1 MNLHAIDSEG
11 AGALPDRASA
21 QRDRILNAAK
31 RCFIE
36 HGFHAASM
44 SSIAD
49 AADISAGLIYR
60 YFESKNAIILAIIER
75 QLAEK
80 RADIASLQPGVDFA
94 GRIGELVARW
104 RAGDVRAMSP
114 ALFLEMSALGT
125 RDAQIGNALRAA
137 DRLTRGDFSAWLK
150 QRAERAGKPLADADA
165 EVRAFALQCL
175 VEGLALRVVREPDIG
190 DAQVAALMAQTLPAI
205 LP

>member
-1 MNLHAIDSEG
+1 MSAADTE
-11 AGALPDRASA
+11 RASA
-21 QRDRILNAAK
+21 QRDRILNAAN

-60 YFESKNAIILAIIER
+60 YFDSKSAIILAIIER

-104 RAGDVRAMSP
+104 RAGDVRAMRP

-125 RDAQIGNALRAA
+125 RDPQIGAALSTS
-137 DRLTRGDFSAWLK
+137 DRLTRGDFAAWLK
-150 QRAERAGKPLADADA
+150 QRAERSGTPLSDADA
-165 EVRAFALQCL
+165 QVRAFALQCL
-175 VEGLALRVVREPDIG
+175 VEGLALRVVREPYTT
-190 DAQVAALMAQTLPAI
+190 DAQVAALMAQTLPTI

>member
-1 MNLHAIDSEG
+1 MNAATVDRDG
-11 AGALPDRASA
+11 GTPDRASA
-21 QRDRILNAAK
+21 QRDRILNAAN

-44 SSIAD
+44 ASIAD
-49 AADISAGLIYR
+49 VADISAGLIYR
-60 YFESKNAIILAIIER
+60 YFDSKNAIILAIIER

-94 GRIGELVARW
+94 ERIGELVARW
-104 RAGDVRAMSP
+104 RVCDARAMSP

-125 RDAQIGNALRAA
+125 RDPQIGAALCAS
-137 DRLTRGDFSAWLK
+137 DRLTRGDLAAWLM
-150 QRAERAGKPLADADA
+150 QRAERSGQTLSESDALN
-165 EVRAFALQCL
+165 RAFALQCL
-175 VEGLALRVVREPDIG
+175 VEGLALRVVREPDIA
-190 DAQVAALMAQTLPAI
+190 DAQVAHVMAQMLPTI

>member
-1 MNLHAIDSEG
+1 MSAADTE
-11 AGALPDRASA
+11 RASA
-21 QRDRILNAAK
+21 QRDRILNAAN
-31 RCFIE
+31 RCFID

-60 YFESKNAIILAIIER
+60 YFDSKSAIILAIIER

-94 GRIGELVARW
+94 ERIGELVARW
-104 RAGDVRAMSP
+104 RAGDARAMSP

-125 RDAQIGNALRAA
+125 RDPQIGAALSTS
-137 DRLTRGDFSAWLK
+137 DRLTRGDFAAWLK
-150 QRAERAGKPLADADA
+150 QRAERSGTPLSDADA
-165 EVRAFALQCL
+165 QVRAFALQCL
-175 VEGLALRVVREPDIG
+175 VEGLALRVVREPDTT
-190 DAQVAALMAQTLPAI
+190 DAQVAALMAQTLPTI